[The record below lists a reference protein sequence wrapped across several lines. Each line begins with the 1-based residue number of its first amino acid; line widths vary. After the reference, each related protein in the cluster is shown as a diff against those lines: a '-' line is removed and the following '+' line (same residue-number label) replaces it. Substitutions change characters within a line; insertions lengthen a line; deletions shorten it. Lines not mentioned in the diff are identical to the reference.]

1 MSALLQLVSDNIAKT
16 KFDSIVNPSF
26 PSFRAMIT
34 GSTTWTDAKALRREL
49 SQLPVGSVIVTGD
62 TQGVDAIAIT
72 VATELGFSVEAMHKT
87 EEDHLRYPDDPW
99 KGLND
104 RMLETGIDLVFAFHA
119 DYGKSGMARGTKHAV
134 ELARQAEIE
143 VRIFLA

>member
-1 MSALLQLVSDNIAKT
+1 MRAL
-16 KFDSIVNPSF
+16 
-26 PSFRAMIT
+26 IT
-34 GSTTWTDAKALRREL
+34 GSTTWTDAKALHREL

-62 TQGVDAIAIT
+62 TPGVDAIAIV
-72 VATELGFSVEAMHKT
+72 VAKELGFGVEAMHKT

-104 RMLETGIDLVFAFHA
+104 RMLETGIDLVLAFHA
-119 DYGKSGMARGTKHAV
+119 DYGKSGMARGTTHAV